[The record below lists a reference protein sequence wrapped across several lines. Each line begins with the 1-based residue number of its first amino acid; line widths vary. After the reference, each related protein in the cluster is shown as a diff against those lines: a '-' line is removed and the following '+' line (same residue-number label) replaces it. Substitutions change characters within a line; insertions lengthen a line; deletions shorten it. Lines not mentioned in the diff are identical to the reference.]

1 MFYAKQEYYEIG
13 EVIANKFK
21 RVCDLSKNVKLLHSK
36 PGNYASQ
43 DEELYNA
50 LLVSIKLCL
59 Y

>member
-1 MFYAKQEYYEIG
+1 MFYAKQEHYEIG
-13 EVIANKFK
+13 EVISNKFK

-50 LLVSIKLCL
+50 LIVSLKLCL